1 MVGKLKPCPCCG
13 APLPGMVRDSPSAY
27 VAYST
32 FGCWLGGPVAETEE
46 GAARKWNA
54 LAGAA
59 EEVERLGKEV
69 ERLANAGWWG
79 GGSLSGSQVK
89 RVLSVKHPVTAP
101 NLAFIEYANPER
113 ILRLLSTRCR
123 GEDKPLKAACYLL
136 ALACQRMHC
145 AGCFLTHHK
154 EWCPKS
160 CNEGRAVMECV
171 AQEEWYSFLREKE
184 GEKEGEYDSQ
194 SRTRKLD

>member
-13 APLPGMVRDSPSAY
+13 DPLPGMVRDRHNAY
-27 VAYST
+27 VACST
-32 FGCWLGGPVAETEE
+32 FGCWLSGPVAETEE

-59 EEVERLGKEV
+59 EEVERLRK
-69 ERLANAGWWG
+69 
-79 GGSLSGSQVK
+79 
-89 RVLSVKHPVTAP
+89 
-101 NLAFIEYANPER
+101 EYANPER
-113 ILRLLSTRCR
+113 ILRLLSTRILSTMR
-123 GEDKPLKAACYLL
+123 GGEEDKPLRMACYLL

-160 CNEGRAVMECV
+160 CNEGRAVVEGV
-171 AQEEWYSFLREKE
+171 SQEEWYSFLREKE
-184 GEKEGEYDSQ
+184 GEEDES
-194 SRTRKLD
+194 L